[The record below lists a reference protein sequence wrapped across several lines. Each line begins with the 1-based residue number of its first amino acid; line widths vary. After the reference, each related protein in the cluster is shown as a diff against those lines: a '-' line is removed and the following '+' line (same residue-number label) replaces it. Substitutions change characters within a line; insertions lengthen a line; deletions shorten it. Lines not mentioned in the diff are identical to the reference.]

1 MEEAKEKIKELMMDL
16 SIFKNEEIDNLF
28 KLGSVFVIIQNE
40 YIEEE
45 MGGIFSFVNVS
56 FPKHLQNT
64 ILYLLSELTDNIT
77 QHSEFKKG
85 IIFLNYDYI
94 KKETVM
100 TVFDDGISIPGGFKR
115 NRISFGDDS
124 EAIKMAL
131 KGKSTKDEKGRGF
144 GLSTSQRLVEKG
156 FSGEFLIVSGK
167 GFYDSRNLNL
177 ISKKEVKGTL
187 LSIRFFDK
195 GEDLNIYPYIA

>member
-94 KKETVM
+94 
-100 TVFDDGISIPGGFKR
+100 
-115 NRISFGDDS
+115 N
-124 EAIKMAL
+124 
-131 KGKSTKDEKGRGF
+131 
-144 GLSTSQRLVEKG
+144 GL
-156 FSGEFLIVSGK
+156 
-167 GFYDSRNLNL
+167 
-177 ISKKEVKGTL
+177 
-187 LSIRFFDK
+187 
-195 GEDLNIYPYIA
+195 